1 MPTVSSDLLRNALA
15 SAADSS
21 GRQTNPKHWPGM
33 GRFPQ
38 HTFLRHLEGI
48 AARTPSDLEFGMED
62 RSQRWESL
70 AATARAAGTDWSVGY
85 GSSLAQTCKS
95 STKMKSGKDAGKLA
109 EF

>member
-38 HTFLRHLEGI
+38 HTFLTTWR
-48 AARTPSDLEFGMED
+48 
-62 RSQRWESL
+62 ESL
-70 AATARAAGTDWSVGY
+70 HEPQATWSSAWKTGAKGGRAWPRRQGQPAPTGL
-85 GSSLAQTCKS
+85 LAMGPVWPKPAKAPQ
-95 STKMKSGKDAGKLA
+95 KMKSGKDAGKLA